1 MTEALRS
8 EKVVAHPHADSAPSA
23 PAATPAPAP
32 KGRRAQL
39 FAGLGAVV
47 ALGAVAYGSWYVL
60 VGSREVD
67 TDNAYVGADSAQISA
82 QVAGPVREVR
92 VSDTQAVKSG
102 DVLVVLD
109 DTDARLALA
118 QAQAALGQAER
129 KVQGYLANDEALS
142 AQVNARTADQTRAS
156 AMVAEAQANLDRAK
170 VDLDRRK
177 ALSAS
182 GAVSGDE
189 LTSAQNAYSTAV
201 AGLAAARAAQAQA
214 AAGRS
219 AAAGSLDANQV
230 LTRGS
235 SLADNPEVAA
245 ARARVDQAKVDL
257 ERTTIRAPIDGV
269 VARRQVQVGQ
279 RAAAGVP
286 LMQVVPI
293 DQAYVDANV
302 KEVQLRKVKI
312 GQPAELESD
321 LYGSSAKYHGHVVGL
336 AGGTGSS
343 FAVIP
348 AQNATGNWIKVV
360 QRVPVRIALD
370 PAELKDHPLRV
381 GLSMK
386 AKINIG
392 G

>member
-1 MTEALRS
+1 MTDTARAEKIVSHPANVEA
-8 EKVVAHPHADSAPSA
+8 APVKA
-23 PAATPAPAP
+23 PAKA
-32 KGRRAQL
+32 KSRRGPL

-47 ALGAVAYGSWYVL
+47 ALGAVGYGAWYLL
-60 VGSREVD
+60 VGSQQVS
-67 TDNAYVGADSAQISA
+67 TDNAYVTADTA
-82 QVAGPVREVR
+82 QVTPLVGGAVREVHAM
-92 VSDTQAVKSG
+92 DTQAVKKG
-102 DVLVVLD
+102 DVLIVID
-109 DTDARLALA
+109 DIDARLALA

-129 KVQGYLANDEALS
+129 KVQGYLANDGALS
-142 AQVNARTADQTRAS
+142 AQVSARVADQARATAQLTS
-156 AMVAEAQANLDRAK
+156 AQADLQRAK

-189 LTSAQNAYSTAV
+189 LTSAQNAYSTA
-201 AGLAAARAAQAQA
+201 LANVDAAKAAQAQA
-214 AAGRS
+214 AAGRL

-230 LTRGS
+230 LTRGAS
-235 SLADNPEVAA
+235 IADNPEVAV
-245 ARARVDQAKVDL
+245 ARARVDQAQVDVQ
-257 ERTTIRAPIDGV
+257 RTVIRAPIDGV
-269 VARRQVQVGQ
+269 VAKRQVQIGQ
-279 RAAAGVP
+279 RAAPGVP
-286 LMQVVPI
+286 LMSIVPI
-293 DQAYVDANV
+293 AQSYVDANF

-321 LYGSSAKYHGHVVGL
+321 LYGGGVKFHGTVVGL

-343 FAVIP
+343 FALIP

-370 PAELKDHPLRV
+370 PSDLQAHPLRL

-386 AKINIG
+386 AKIHTG

>member
-1 MTEALRS
+1 MTDTVRAEKIVSYPANVEA
-8 EKVVAHPHADSAPSA
+8 A
-23 PAATPAPAP
+23 PAKAPA
-32 KGRRAQL
+32 KSRRGPL
-39 FAGLGAVV
+39 FAGLGAAV
-47 ALGAVAYGSWYVL
+47 ALGAVGYGAWYLL
-60 VGSREVD
+60 VGSQEVA
-67 TDNAYVGADSAQISA
+67 TDNAYVTADTA
-82 QVAGPVREVR
+82 QVTPLVGGAVREVHAM
-92 VSDTQAVKSG
+92 DTQAVKKG
-102 DVLVVLD
+102 DVLIVID

-129 KVQGYLANDEALS
+129 KVQGYLANDGALS
-142 AQVNARTADQTRAS
+142 AQVSARVADQARATAQLTS
-156 AMVAEAQANLDRAK
+156 AQADLQRAK

-189 LTSAQNAYSTAV
+189 LTSAQNAYSTA
-201 AGLAAARAAQAQA
+201 LANVDAAKAAQAQA
-214 AAGRS
+214 AAGRL

-230 LTRGS
+230 LTRGAS
-235 SLADNPEVAA
+235 IADNPEVAA

-257 ERTTIRAPIDGV
+257 ERTVIRAPIDGV
-269 VARRQVQVGQ
+269 VAKRQVQIGQ
-279 RAAAGVP
+279 RAAPGVP
-286 LMQVVPI
+286 LMSIVPI
-293 DQAYVDANV
+293 AQSYVDANF

-321 LYGSSAKYHGHVVGL
+321 LYGGGVKFHGKVVGL

-343 FAVIP
+343 FALIP

-370 PAELKDHPLRV
+370 PSDLQAHPLRL

-386 AKINIG
+386 AKIHTG